1 MFPSP
6 LKYPKL
12 SRLITLPAGSFT
24 TAARSA
30 LAVGITIASGH
41 FAAADDRPLP
51 VAIYSRVSP
60 NYEREIQDDGTPA
73 REYYAIGFGGRID
86 GTLWDQT
93 QQKEDF
99 PEIAGLIAQ
108 ELAKQNYYFSPD
120 KDTADLLVVIHWGRT
135 NPFNNS
141 NFSDSVNIAGDAFRA
156 LNEAQGPEIQVDTSS
171 AESAA
176 QGAAQIAEQNQA
188 IQQANDALNGA
199 MSLMQMESREQNR
212 RDEETARVIGYTDD
226 LRRNNDIAQFAGS
239 DGYRTL
245 LQEVQDPRYYVVVTA
260 YDFDKV
266 TKSGKKRKPAPE
278 WVTRFSIRTRGNDFM
293 DKVGQMALKAG
304 NYFGRDSG
312 RLIRDYQGEVEIG
325 DLQVVGTTED
335 SSAAESD

>member
-1 MFPSP
+1 MKFTPSFPLAEAP
-6 LKYPKL
+6 MILFPNVL
-12 SRLITLPAGSFT
+12 RTVLALALITVFGQMTL
-24 TAARSA
+24 
-30 LAVGITIASGH
+30 
-41 FAAADDRPLP
+41 ADDRPLP

-93 QQKEDF
+93 QKKEDF

-135 NPFNNS
+135 NPFNAS
-141 NFSDSVNIAGDAFRA
+141 NFSDSVNVAGEAFRA
-156 LNEAQGPEIQVDTSS
+156 LSDAQGPEIQVDTSS

-176 QGAAQIAEQNQA
+176 QGAALIAEQNQA

-212 RDEETARVIGYTDD
+212 RDEQTARVIGYTDD

-239 DGYRTL
+239 DSYRTL

-266 TKSGKKRKPAPE
+266 TQNGKKRKPDPE

-293 DKVGQMALKAG
+293 DKVDEMALKAG

-325 DLQVVGTTED
+325 EMQVV
-335 SSAAESD
+335 SAEEEPAPADKD